1 MTVTIQASGLQE
13 MEQLLHLIKSL
24 NINDLRID
32 FSNKKEIEPTI
43 TKGDKSINP
52 TELFGIW
59 KDSPKTTEDLRSNN
73 WKRNWDL

>member
-24 NINDLRID
+24 NIKDLKID
-32 FSNKKEIEPTI
+32 FSSKKEIEPTI
-43 TKGDKSINP
+43 TKGDKTINP

-59 KDSPKTTEDLRSNN
+59 KESPKTIEDLRSNN

>member
-24 NINDLRID
+24 NINDLKID

-59 KDSPKTTEDLRSNN
+59 KENPKSIEDLRSNN

>member
-24 NINDLRID
+24 NINDLKID
-32 FSNKKEIEPTI
+32 FSSKKEIEPTI
-43 TKGDKSINP
+43 TKGDKTINP

-59 KDSPKTTEDLRSNN
+59 KENPKTIGDLRSEI
-73 WKRNWDL
+73 